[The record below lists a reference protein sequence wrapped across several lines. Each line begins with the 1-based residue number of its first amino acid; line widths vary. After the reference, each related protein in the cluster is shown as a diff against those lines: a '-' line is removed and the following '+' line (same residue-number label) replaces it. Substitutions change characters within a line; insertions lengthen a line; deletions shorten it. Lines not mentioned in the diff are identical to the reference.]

1 MTEIE
6 LEGRIGSM
14 ELYVVPD
21 GPIPGGLLLSRDF
34 LDFCSIALCI
44 RGYNFKLDSLDYH
57 DLFADNIH
65 NSE

>member
-14 ELYVVPD
+14 ELDVVPD

-34 LDFCSIALCI
+34 LDLCSIALCI
-44 RGYNFKLDSLDYH
+44 RGYNFKLDSS
-57 DLFADNIH
+57 DNIH